1 MLTNTPPPLP
11 PVKRLF
17 TPSLN
22 NAFFGGFLFS
32 FAIPPLAIL
41 IFILKVAASSSSDG
55 LGGGGGGLV
64 IVILITYA
72 VTAPMIV
79 IAGFL
84 YVYIS
89 ALIARFFGLSYL
101 SPFTTSAVGM
111 ISSLLGTAITG
122 YIYSHVFI
130 PLNSDLAEAYVL
142 ASVCGLVLGGVI
154 GATFPVGYVPV
165 KQHTWP

>member
-22 NAFFGGFLFS
+22 NAFFGGFLFA

-41 IFILKVAASSSSDG
+41 IFILKAASSSPDG
-55 LGGGGGGLV
+55 LGGGGIV

-84 YVYIS
+84 YAYIS

-122 YIYSHVFI
+122 YIYSHEFI

-142 ASVCGLVLGGVI
+142 ASVCGLVLGGAI